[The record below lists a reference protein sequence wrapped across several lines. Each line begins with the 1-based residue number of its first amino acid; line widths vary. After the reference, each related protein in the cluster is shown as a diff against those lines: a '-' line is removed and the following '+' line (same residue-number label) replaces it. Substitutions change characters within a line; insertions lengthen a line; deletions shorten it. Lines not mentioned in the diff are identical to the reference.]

1 MKKKH
6 IKRKNY
12 RAGVAIILMILAS
25 IAFGYGVDIN
35 KMVLVAPGCVTAGIG
50 FLLFITTTPD
60 LLDCKDQNGKTNA

>member
-6 IKRKNY
+6 IKKKNY

-25 IAFGYGVDIN
+25 IAFGYGVDID
-35 KMVLVAPGCVTAGIG
+35 KMVLVAPGLVTAAIG
-50 FLLFITTTPD
+50 FLLFITTSPD